1 VPAGRVAPDL
11 VALARA
17 LARMRRRLAGVRTIA
32 VTGTKG
38 KTSTTEFIAQ
48 LLEARGLRT
57 AVSTTESARIRGRPL
72 RACEYFED
80 FDAFVGRCARAGVD
94 CLVVEM
100 CSSALRWNVHHGLDL
115 DAAVL
120 TNIGTDHIS
129 DHGNVRNYVA
139 VKKRMFRDLRA
150 GPASP
155 APVAVLNADDAYAAD
170 FRAAL
175 GRSVRLGTYGL
186 GGGGRRAAGA
196 PRLWAGDV
204 THEAD
209 GTAFTVHG
217 LPPGPLPCRTR
228 LHGDFNVANVL
239 AAIACTVGL
248 GGDARQAVADAG
260 ALVPPPG
267 RFTIV
272 AGVSGAAPAVVVDY
286 AHTPESLGCAL
297 AAARELSPGGR
308 IHAVFGCGGDCYK
321 GKRPLM
327 GAVAARGADAIT
339 VTSDNPRT
347 EDPRSIARAIVRGIP
362 RLRRRRVRVELDR
375 GRAIRQAVQAAGPGD
390 VVVLLGKGAERTQ
403 DVAGKTYRFSDAE
416 TARRA
421 LARHRADVSG
431 RPARSGPSAR
441 ARRPRARG

>member
-1 VPAGRVAPDL
+1 VTPDL
-11 VALARA
+11 IALARA
-17 LARMRRRLAGVRTIA
+17 LERMRRRLAGVRTIA

-48 LLEARGLRT
+48 LMEARGLRI
-57 AVSTTESARIRGRPL
+57 AVSTTESARIGARSV

-80 FDAFVGRCARAGVD
+80 FDAFVGRCHRAGIE

-139 VKKRMFRDLRA
+139 VKKRLFRDLRA

-170 FRAAL
+170 FRATVAR
-175 GRSVRLGTYGL
+175 GVRLGTYSL
-186 GGGGRRAAGA
+186 GGRAATAAGA
-196 PRLWAGDV
+196 LRLWAGDV
-204 THEAD
+204 AHEAD

-217 LPPGPLPCRTR
+217 LPEGPLPCRTR

-239 AAIACTVGL
+239 AAIACAVGL
-248 GGDARQAVADAG
+248 GGDARQVVAHAG

-272 AGVSGAAPAVVVDY
+272 AGVSRDQPAVVVDY
-286 AHTPESLGCAL
+286 AHTPESVGCAL
-297 AAARELSPGGR
+297 AAARDLSPSGR
-308 IHAVFGCGGDCYK
+308 IHVVFGCGGDCYK

-327 GAVAARGADAIT
+327 GAMAARGADAIT

-347 EDPRSIARAIVRGIP
+347 EDPRAIARAIVRGIP
-362 RLRRRRVRVELDR
+362 APRRRSVRVELDR
-375 GRAIRQAVQAAGPGD
+375 GRAIRQAVAEAGPGD

-403 DVAGKTYRFSDAE
+403 DIGGKTYRFSDAQ

-421 LARHRADVSG
+421 LARVSATPG
-431 RPARSGPSAR
+431 RRDRSAPARR
-441 ARRPRARG
+441 LRARG